1 MPQSSS
7 RAQFGINASW
17 LSDTIRECQ
26 AFLGESVSLVPS
38 DLRSSAG
45 RFIERLPKP
54 RTPLETLTQK
64 GLLLDLAI
72 QFGYAA
78 HKAFHRHSTPSDR
91 SARRCGFQPA
101 ATLDEWPRDLARSP
115 AEAFHRWAGR
125 FAFELQSAH
134 PQACVHGAEQ
144 YLKQHYQE
152 RLAVGDL
159 ATQLRCSPAYLQR
172 TFKDVTGFTLR
183 EYQSELRLREALRL
197 LQSSDLKIESIA
209 HDVGYRSKKDL
220 YRVVQAR
227 VGCTPLEF
235 RKRQQPPA
243 EAATPARKDA
253 ESARLASQRHLIT
266 RHTRHDAP
274 PPRR

>member
-1 MPQSSS
+1 M
-7 RAQFGINASW
+7 
-17 LSDTIRECQ
+17 
-26 AFLGESVSLVPS
+26 SVIPS
-38 DLRSSAG
+38 DLRATAG
-45 RFIERLPKP
+45 RFIGRLPKP
-54 RTPLETLTQK
+54 GTPLETLTQK

-78 HKAFHRHSTPSDR
+78 HKAFHRHATPSDR

-101 ATLDEWPRDLARSP
+101 ATLDEWPRDLQRSP
-115 AEAFHRWAGR
+115 SDAFHRWADR

-152 RLAVGDL
+152 RLAVDALGQL
-159 ATQLRCSPAYLQR
+159 LRCSPTYLQR
-172 TFKDVTGFTLR
+172 TFKVVTGFTLR
-183 EYQSELRLREALRL
+183 EYQAELRLREAMRL
-197 LQSSDLKIESIA
+197 LESSDLKIEAIA

-235 RKRQQPPA
+235 RRRRQEQKGHPALPKAGPSPPGRA
-243 EAATPARKDA
+243 QKLRAT
-253 ESARLASQRHLIT
+253 
-266 RHTRHDAP
+266 
-274 PPRR
+274 